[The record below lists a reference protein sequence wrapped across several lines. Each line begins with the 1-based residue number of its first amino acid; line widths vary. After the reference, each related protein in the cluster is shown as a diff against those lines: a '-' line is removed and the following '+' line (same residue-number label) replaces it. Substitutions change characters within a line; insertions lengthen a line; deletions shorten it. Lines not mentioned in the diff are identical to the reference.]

1 MEQATLLNPILQT
14 EPKKKHSGIENG
26 QMSGQM
32 TSPATAAAAAA
43 AAAAVALV
51 ASGNAVQ

>member
-14 EPKKKHSGIENG
+14 EPKKHSGIENG